1 MVIERNKMAKG
12 IIAFEE
18 EALPTAPTEE
28 NQIDAEAAA
37 NEAQTAVDN
46 AGIAED
52 KDRISEAVGV
62 QDAVSKIATQ
72 VDNSITA
79 GTGISDQTAAILE
92 VSVEHFCKRLGYSK
106 QVVPSME
113 GFKDAVGRLEQS
125 RIALEN
131 LQELNAKLTKN
142 ISIAQ
147 EGFFARIGNA
157 FVRLF
162 TTTNKMLRTLEA
174 SRNLVA
180 SEEHLIKDPAWG
192 RIFFSTKKFSLTG
205 EDVISLM
212 EDINDLNHNRII
224 PLTKRITELFSEAI
238 AQVNR
243 STYIAN
249 DDAVRK
255 INLMINDSYAL
266 RKEVEEMVTVEVV
279 EESID
284 VLSASTDQIHRLCDI
299 ATRSIHDNQKSYQ
312 FYELLDKVDD
322 SYYQIEKNRESRLLT
337 IFTKHEKNPNG
348 SDAADIVAYHRML
361 EAGAIA
367 AVDLLRALNEAEYKI
382 AYGAYKYIKASIQK
396 D

>member
-1 MVIERNKMAKG
+1 MRKG
-12 IIAFEE
+12 IIALEDDAFIESE
-18 EALPTAPTEE
+18 VPEAQADVELERDMAVSEGDSTEIESAGDQLAEAEGIQDTVDTMADQVEAKVDSGEGITEE
-28 NQIDAEAAA
+28 T
-37 NEAQTAVDN
+37 AQA
-46 AGIAED
+46 
-52 KDRISEAVGV
+52 
-62 QDAVSKIATQ
+62 
-72 VDNSITA
+72 
-79 GTGISDQTAAILE
+79 LE
-92 VSVEHFCKRLGYSK
+92 VAVEHFCKRLGYSK

-299 ATRSIHDNQKSYQ
+299 ATRSIRDNQKSYQ
-312 FYELLDKVDD
+312 FYELLNKVDD
-322 SYYQIEKNRESRLLT
+322 SYHQIEKNRKNRLLT